1 MKTYKLILFFLVC
14 FNKSYCQKTTKSNCR
29 IVVEIIK
36 EKKSKKEIPIVQ
48 IKSTFPIEDSVWM
61 NSLEKNVTQA
71 IQNRKNIKKG
81 KYIVSV
87 RFILAKDKTIA
98 DAICESEIGF
108 GLCEEVLRQVKKS
121 SKWIPVQQ
129 AQAVKECRQN

>member
-1 MKTYKLILFFLVC
+1 MKTYQLILFFLVC
-14 FNKSYCQKTTKSNCR
+14 LNKSYCQKVTKSYCR

-61 NSLEKNVTQA
+61 KSLEKKVTQA
-71 IQNRKNIKKG
+71 IQNGKTVKKG

-87 RFILAKDKTIA
+87 RFILAKDGTIS
-98 DAICESEIGF
+98 DAQCENNPGF
-108 GLCEEVLRQVKKS
+108 GICEEVLHQVIKAP
-121 SKWIPVQQ
+121 KWTPAQQ
-129 AQAVKECRQN
+129 TQELKEFRQN